1 MKRLTKRQMR
11 IFAVGQLGWSM
22 LSGIISAWFVT
33 FYLPTQSDIEG
44 GAQQYIVPGL
54 VIGGFL
60 TILGLITALS
70 RVFDAVTDPLIAS
83 MSDRSKN
90 KRGRR
95 IPFMQKAAIPLS
107 AVTVLLFCAPVEAI
121 SSTNIIWISVFIV
134 LFYLFMTM
142 YCTTYNALISEF
154 GKTQDDR
161 MYISTAISLTF
172 FAGTMLAYT
181 PFVFAGMLRESYGFA
196 WSYRICFIVLA
207 VIACICMMIPT
218 FALKE
223 KEFVDTKPSETNMFK
238 SLGATFRNGS
248 FRTFVGSDIMY
259 WVGLTLFQTGLPFFV
274 KVSMNIDESFTMYFL
289 GGMTVLSACFYPI
302 VSGLVKKFGKKKL
315 VISGFLGLALAYVV
329 ATLIG
334 ILGTAEN
341 PGLLEM
347 GTIPGVY
354 FGIAIC
360 VIAAFPMALLGIIPQ
375 SIVADVAEADGIETG
390 ENREGMFFA
399 ARTFAM
405 KFGQSL
411 AMLIFTS
418 LAIIG
423 TTQNTNSNDITAS
436 VLGMTIVGVVAV
448 VFCVLGALI
457 LGFYNEK
464 KVMATIDEKNKVA
477 ETSPAEEVSSNEET
491 PVEETTTEEAP
502 AEETPVEE
510 AAATEETATEEAP
523 VSEDAPVEETADT
536 AVPSETVASNDTDE
550 KPTAAEIEQEIN
562 EINETPVEEAPAA
575 EEAPAEEIKSAAA
588 EIEEEEDTGI
598 ITKFPDDTEEE

>member
-1 MKRLTKRQMR
+1 MKRLSKKQMR
-11 IFAVGQLGWSM
+11 IFAVGQLGWST

-33 FYLPTQSDIEG
+33 FYLPTQIDLDEN
-44 GAQQYIVPGL
+44 GAMQYITPGL

-70 RVFDAVTDPLIAS
+70 RVFDAVTDPWIAS

-95 IPFMQKAAIPLS
+95 IPFMQYAAVPLS
-107 AVTVLLFCAPVEAI
+107 VVTVLLFCAPVETI
-121 SSTNIIWISVFIV
+121 SSWNVVWISIFIV

-142 YCTTYNALISEF
+142 YCTPYNALISEF

-181 PFVFAGMLRESYGFA
+181 PFVFAGMLRGSVGFA

-207 VIACICMMIPT
+207 VVACICMLIPT
-218 FALKE
+218 FFLKE
-223 KEFVDTKPSETNMFK
+223 KDFVETKPSNVNMLK
-238 SLGATFRNGS
+238 SLSATFKNKS

-274 KVSMNIDESFTMYFL
+274 KVSMGLDEAFTMYFL

-302 VSGLVKKFGKKKL
+302 VPKMVKKFGKKKL
-315 VISGFLGLALAYVV
+315 VISGFLGLALAYVI
-329 ATLIG
+329 AGLIG
-334 ILGTAEN
+334 IIGT
-341 PGLLEM
+341 
-347 GTIPGVY
+347 TVIPGIVY
-354 FGIAIC
+354 GVLIC

-411 AMLIFTS
+411 AMLLFTS

-423 TTQNTNSNDITAS
+423 TTQSTESNDITAS
-436 VLGMTIVGVVAV
+436 VTGMTIVGFVAV
-448 VFCVLGALI
+448 VFCVLGGLI
-457 LGFYNEK
+457 LSLYKEK
-464 KVMATIDEKNKVA
+464 KIMATIEKKH
-477 ETSPAEEVSSNEET
+477 
-491 PVEETTTEEAP
+491 
-502 AEETPVEE
+502 
-510 AAATEETATEEAP
+510 
-523 VSEDAPVEETADT
+523 SE
-536 AVPSETVASNDTDE
+536 
-550 KPTAAEIEQEIN
+550 K
-562 EINETPVEEAPAA
+562 
-575 EEAPAEEIKSAAA
+575 K
-588 EIEEEEDTGI
+588 
-598 ITKFPDDTEEE
+598 

>member
-33 FYLPTQSDIEG
+33 FYLPTQADIEG

-70 RVFDAVTDPLIAS
+70 RIFDAITDPLIAS
-83 MSDRSKN
+83 ISDRSKN

-95 IPFMQKAAIPLS
+95 IPFMQYAAIPLS

-142 YCTTYNALISEF
+142 YCTPYNALISEF

-207 VIACICMMIPT
+207 VVACICMLIPT
-218 FALKE
+218 FCLKE
-223 KEFVDTKPSETNMFK
+223 KEFVDTKPSEANMFK
-238 SLGATFRNGS
+238 SLAATFRNGS

-375 SIVADVAEADGIETG
+375 SIVADVAEADGIVTG

-423 TTQNTNSNDITAS
+423 TTQNQSSNDITAS

-477 ETSPAEEVSSNEET
+477 EEAPVEEVASNEET
-491 PVEETTTEEAP
+491 PAEETT
-502 AEETPVEE
+502 VEE

-536 AVPSETVASNDTDE
+536 VTSKDTDE
-550 KPTAAEIEQEIN
+550 TPTAAEIEQEIN
-562 EINETPVEEAPAA
+562 EINEAPVEAAPVKEAPAV
-575 EEAPAEEIKSAAA
+575 EETP
-588 EIEEEEDTGI
+588 EEEEDSGVI
-598 ITKFPDDTEEE
+598 KIFPDDTEEE